1 MAADPQSLLAQLK
14 THVDNGDVD
23 SGLSTLSKIKIALL
37 DAPDTKMNM
46 EALELGVLLHVAA
59 GDLDGFARN
68 YAQLQPLLLSGQED
82 TQRTCLLLGLNLMCL
97 LVENRLSEF
106 HAEMELL
113 TSEQASNAYISFPIT
128 LERQLMVGSY
138 DEVLKAHLH
147 IPDKSYAFF
156 MDNLTLTVK
165 DSIADC
171 IEVSYQKMKLKD
183 AMTMM
188 KFATQDELLEYV
200 KEARD
205 DWIVVDGE
213 FLEFQPPPTKR
224 QASDIPSKTL
234 ISQSL
239 AYATELERII

>member
-1 MAADPQSLLAQLK
+1 
-14 THVDNGDVD
+14 
-23 SGLSTLSKIKIALL
+23 
-37 DAPDTKMNM
+37 MNM

-82 TQRTCLLLGLNLMCL
+82 SQRTCLLLGLNLMCL

-113 TSEQASNAYISFPIT
+113 TNEQASNAYISFPIT

-188 KFATQDELLEYV
+188 KFATQDELLDYV